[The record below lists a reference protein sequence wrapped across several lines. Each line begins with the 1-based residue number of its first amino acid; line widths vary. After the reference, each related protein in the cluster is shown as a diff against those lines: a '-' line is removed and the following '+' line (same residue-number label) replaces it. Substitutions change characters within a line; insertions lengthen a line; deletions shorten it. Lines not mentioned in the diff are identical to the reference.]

1 MVDET
6 GKQVGVFPIEEAM
19 NMARE
24 RDLDLVEITEK
35 VSPPICKIID
45 YGKYLYQLSK
55 KERGQKTKQKRVEV
69 KGVRIRPITAK
80 HDLELRI
87 KQAEEFL
94 KEGNKV
100 KIEMILRGR
109 EKMHQDLAR
118 KKIKEFISSIP
129 LETAVEQELKGPRG
143 LVVIINRVK

>member
-1 MVDET
+1 
-6 GKQVGVFPIEEAM
+6 
-19 NMARE
+19 MAKNHN
-24 RDLDLVEITEK
+24 LDLVEITEK

-45 YGKYLYQLSK
+45 YGKYLYQLNK
-55 KERGQKTKQKRVEV
+55 KERAQKTKQKKVGV
-69 KGVRIRPITAK
+69 KGVRIRPTTAK

-94 KEGNKV
+94 KDGNKV
-100 KIEMILRGR
+100 KVEMILRGR

-129 LETAVEQELKGPRG
+129 LETTIEQELRGPRG
-143 LVVIINRVK
+143 LMVIISLMKSRSLRNKN

>member
-1 MVDET
+1 MIDET
-6 GKQVGVFPIEEAM
+6 GKQIGVFPIEKALD
-19 NMARE
+19 MARE
-24 RDLDLVEITEK
+24 HNLDLVEITEK

-45 YGKYLYQLSK
+45 YGKYLYQLNK
-55 KERGQKTKQKRVEV
+55 KERAQKTKQKRVEV

-129 LETAVEQELKGPRG
+129 LEIAIEQELKGPRG
-143 LVVIINRVK
+143 LMVIINKVK